1 MSKGLLCGVAAVV
14 ATVGAARAATYE
26 VDHWPADVDTIPCS
40 AWTRTGDGTWALNG
54 SIKLGASVID
64 DIGVKGDAAA
74 RSLDKRC
81 GNRQTQAPRT
91 GN

>member
-1 MSKGLLCGVAAVV
+1 MSKRLICSVAALV
-14 ATVGAARAATYE
+14 ATIGTAQASIYE

-40 AWTRTGDGTWALNG
+40 AWTKTSDGTWALQG

-81 GNRQTQAPRT
+81 GK
-91 GN
+91 